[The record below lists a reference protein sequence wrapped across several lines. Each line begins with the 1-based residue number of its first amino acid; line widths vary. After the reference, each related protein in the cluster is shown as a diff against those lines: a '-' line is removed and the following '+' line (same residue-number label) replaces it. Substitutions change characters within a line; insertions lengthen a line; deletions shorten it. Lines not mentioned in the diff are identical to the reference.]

1 MGKITING
9 NEYEFKPGQTIIE
22 VATENGLDIP
32 HFCWHPSLS
41 VSGNC
46 RMCLVEVE
54 KMPKLVIACSTYAA
68 EGMVVN
74 VNSEKSVDARKAVM
88 EFILINHPLDC
99 PICDEAGECK
109 LQDYT
114 FSHSIGESRFVEE
127 KQHKNK
133 RVQLGPRIIFDGERC
148 ISCSRCIRFSAEVAK
163 KNQLTFVKRGDRV
176 TINTFPGESYDNNY
190 TLNTTDICPV
200 GALTSKE
207 FRFKS
212 RVWEMSS
219 TDSICIGCSR
229 GCNTEIWVRNN
240 EVLRLTPRNNPGV
253 NSYWMC
259 DKGRL
264 ETFKE
269 INDVESRI
277 EGSFVKE
284 HDKLVKHDL
293 LKSITKITEILKS
306 YKASEIA
313 FVASAYETIEDNY
326 ALLKLAKSLN
336 IENIVLAEHKLP
348 GDFDD
353 ILLTEDKT
361 PNYNGAKLLFPN
373 YIDILALT
381 ENINNGKIK
390 AALMLDS
397 HFKDEKV
404 IEALSKLKDLVVFAT
419 NKNKVTELATV
430 LLGISTYAEKN
441 GTFLN
446 GFGVLQRIKPAVAT
460 EEMDRSLDNLS
471 ESRWDK
477 FGTKFD
483 RWMKGKKYDVKPSWK
498 LITIISGS
506 LKVKFNFN
514 MAEEVFNEASNNIKP
529 LNGLD
534 YDVISDKGVKLK
546 F

>member
-219 TDSICIGCSR
+219 TDSVCIGCSR

>member
-176 TINTFPGESYDNNY
+176 TINTFPGESFDNNY

-264 ETFKE
+264 ETFKK

-397 HFKDEKV
+397 DFKDEKV
-404 IEALSKLKDLVVFAT
+404 IESLSKLKDLIVFAT
-419 NKNKVTELATV
+419 NKNKVTELASV

-446 GFGVLQRIKPAVAT
+446 GFGMLQRIKPAIAT

>member
-114 FSHSIGESRFVEE
+114 FSHSVGESRFVEE

-176 TINTFPGESYDNNY
+176 TINTFPGESFDNNY

-477 FGTKFD
+477 FGTNFD

>member
-114 FSHSIGESRFVEE
+114 FSHSVGESRFVEE

-176 TINTFPGESYDNNY
+176 TINTFPGESFDNNY

>member
-114 FSHSIGESRFVEE
+114 FSHSVGESRFVEE

-176 TINTFPGESYDNNY
+176 TINTFPGESFDNNY

-397 HFKDEKV
+397 DFKDEKV
-404 IEALSKLKDLVVFAT
+404 IESLSKLKDLIVFAT
-419 NKNKVTELATV
+419 NKNKVTELASV

-446 GFGVLQRIKPAVAT
+446 GFGMLQRIKPAIAT

>member
-176 TINTFPGESYDNNY
+176 TINTFPGESFDNNY

-390 AALMLDS
+390 VALMLDS

>member
-176 TINTFPGESYDNNY
+176 TINTFPGESFDNNY

>member
-1 MGKITING
+1 ML
-9 NEYEFKPGQTIIE
+9 FR
-22 VATENGLDIP
+22 
-32 HFCWHPSLS
+32 S
-41 VSGNC
+41 
-46 RMCLVEVE
+46 
-54 KMPKLVIACSTYAA
+54 
-68 EGMVVN
+68 
-74 VNSEKSVDARKAVM
+74 
-88 EFILINHPLDC
+88 
-99 PICDEAGECK
+99 EAGECK

-114 FSHSIGESRFVEE
+114 FSHSVGESRFVEE

-176 TINTFPGESYDNNY
+176 TINTFPGESFDNNY

-264 ETFKE
+264 ETFKK

>member
-114 FSHSIGESRFVEE
+114 FSHSVGESRFVEE

-176 TINTFPGESYDNNY
+176 TINTFPGESFDNNY

-264 ETFKE
+264 ETFKK

-477 FGTKFD
+477 FGTNFD

>member
-9 NEYEFKPGQTIIE
+9 NEYEFKPGQTIID

-114 FSHSIGESRFVEE
+114 FSHSVGESRFVEE

-176 TINTFPGESYDNNY
+176 TINTFPGESFDNNY

-264 ETFKE
+264 ETFKK

>member
-114 FSHSIGESRFVEE
+114 FSHSVGESRFVEE

-176 TINTFPGESYDNNY
+176 TINTFPGESFDNNY

-264 ETFKE
+264 ETFKK